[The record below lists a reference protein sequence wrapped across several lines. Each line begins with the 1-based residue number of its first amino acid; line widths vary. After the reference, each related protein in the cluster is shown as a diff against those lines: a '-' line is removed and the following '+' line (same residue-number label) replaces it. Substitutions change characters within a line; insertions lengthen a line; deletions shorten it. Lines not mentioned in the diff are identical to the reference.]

1 MKRIASVLLTLV
13 MILGLAVSAFA
24 DGETTAGP
32 TISVTD
38 DRTYEVYQ
46 IFTGDLHDGVLSNIE
61 WGENGTG
68 VFKERVE
75 QETLKT
81 LTDLPDTASV
91 QEKLAVIEPLVDFTS
106 EAHGTVSKAQALSV
120 DPGYYLLKD
129 VTVITGDD
137 ENSIFVVEVVDSVTV
152 TPKVGDVT
160 SDKKVKDT
168 NDTTGET
175 TDWQDSADY
184 DIGDDVP
191 FRLKGTVSA
200 NYDFYDRYYYC
211 FHDTLSAGLTFNAES
226 VVVKVDGT
234 AITGGYTVVTAGLED
249 GCTFE
254 VEFADLKEI
263 SAVRAGSVI
272 TVEYTAELNDNA
284 VLGSAGNPNTMHLEF
299 SNNPNG
305 AWENGENGTPEKPVT
320 PDTGE
325 TPDDKVIVFTYKLEI
340 NKVDEDGNALK
351 GAGFTLYKKAADG
364 SWAVVGEGEMKGEA
378 LTTFTWTG
386 LDDGTY
392 KLSETTTPAG
402 YNTMAD
408 IEFEI
413 TAEHEIESADPKLIS
428 LSGGD
433 VITGELKGDSTET
446 TETEEYTGTLK
457 GTVENKHGTVLP
469 ETGAAGT
476 MMFIAIGA
484 ALALIA
490 VVFLVTRKKMSVY
503 EN

>member
-46 IFTGDLHDGVLSNIE
+46 IFTGDLHKGTLSNIK
-61 WGENGTG
+61 WGANGTG
-68 VFKERVE
+68 TVGDAVAKD
-75 QETLKT
+75 T
-81 LTDLPDTASV
+81 LTTLAGLTNSSDLVKLAEI
-91 QEKLAVIEPLVDFTS
+91 EKLVNFSSTPVGKVT
-106 EAHGTVSKAQALSV
+106 KAQALSV
-120 DPGYYLLKD
+120 VTGYYLLKD

-226 VVVKVDGT
+226 VVVKVDDT
-234 AITGGYTVVTAGLED
+234 AITQGYTVVTAGLED

-254 VEFADLKEI
+254 VEFADLKAI
-263 SAVRAGSVI
+263 SAVKAGSVI
-272 TVEYTAELNDNA
+272 TVEYTAELNDKA
-284 VLGSAGNPNTMHLEF
+284 VLGSAGNPNEMYLEY

-305 AWENGENGTPEKPVT
+305 AYETGDDSEE

>member
-46 IFTGDLHDGVLSNIE
+46 IFTGDLHEGTLSNIK
-61 WGENGTG
+61 WGANGTG
-68 VFKERVE
+68 TVGDAVAKD
-75 QETLKT
+75 T
-81 LTDLPDTASV
+81 LTTLAGLTNSSDLVKLAEI
-91 QEKLAVIEPLVDFTS
+91 EKLVNLSSTPVGEVT
-106 EAHGTVSKAQALSV
+106 KAQALSV
-120 DPGYYLLKD
+120 VTGYYLLKD

-137 ENSIFVVEVVDSVTV
+137 ENSTFVVEVVDSVTV

-200 NYDFYDRYYYC
+200 KYDFYDRYYYC

-226 VVVKVDGT
+226 VVVKVDDT
-234 AITGGYTVVTAGLED
+234 AITQGYTVVTTGLED

-254 VEFADLKEI
+254 VEFADLKAI
-263 SAVRAGSVI
+263 SAVEAGSVI

-305 AWENGENGTPEKPVT
+305 AWENGENGIPEKPVT

-325 TPDDKVIVFTYKLEI
+325 TPDDKVIVFTYKVI
-340 NKVDEDGNALK
+340 VNKVVKAAETNADGTAKYEALK
-351 GAGFTLYKKAADG
+351 GAGFTLYKKDATGA
-364 SWAVVGEGEMKGEA
+364 WVRIGEELKGTDM
-378 LTTFTWTG
+378 TTFEWKG

-408 IEFEI
+408 IEFVI
-413 TAEHEIESADPKLIS
+413 TATHDETADDPKLTA
-428 LSGGD
+428 LDGGNLG
-433 VITGELKGDSTET
+433 TGEVET
-446 TETEEYTGTLK
+446 GAIEK
-457 GTVENKHGTVLP
+457 DIENQKGTVLP

-476 MMFIAIGA
+476 MMFIAIGT